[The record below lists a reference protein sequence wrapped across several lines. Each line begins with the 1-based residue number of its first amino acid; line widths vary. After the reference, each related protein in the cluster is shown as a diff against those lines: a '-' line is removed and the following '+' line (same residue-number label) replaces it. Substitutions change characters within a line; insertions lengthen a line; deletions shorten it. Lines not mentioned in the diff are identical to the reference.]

1 MRERERER
9 EREMD
14 GYLLVGLWVI
24 TFMAQLSFAVT
35 SFGRSI
41 IFQIG
46 YHVLGVIRLTSS
58 ESLADALAY
67 ISVVNLVATPYQSFS
82 LRKHN
87 AEEKLNWK
95 MILLLYLPML
105 PSLFLGI
112 ELLVLLEDSVWLK
125 RSAGVFFLLIALH
138 RMWNLYF
145 NVNDPHGVSNSVSQ
159 SRRETFTWSFVI
171 AGILAGFLSG
181 FLSGVIG
188 AGGPPLMVF
197 VELFNLE
204 KNEVRVCLTMTW
216 LLMEPVRA
224 FMILYLKRKFESDIW
239 YAYLSMMIA
248 ALLAL
253 ECGNRVIAPRVSKL
267 VFSKCILMFLI
278 LGGLLMST
286 SKTPVTKYVAVC
298 AAIAL
303 IVISMLWYLNQ
314 RKSDGADVVDVQH
327 DENRGD
333 GKVKGDGRIV
343 VELRRQ
349 QSSV

>member
-1 MRERERER
+1 
-9 EREMD
+9 
-14 GYLLVGLWVI
+14 
-24 TFMAQLSFAVT
+24 
-35 SFGRSI
+35 
-41 IFQIG
+41 
-46 YHVLGVIRLTSS
+46 
-58 ESLADALAY
+58 
-67 ISVVNLVATPYQSFS
+67 
-82 LRKHN
+82 
-87 AEEKLNWK
+87 

-105 PSLFLGI
+105 PSLYLGI

-138 RMWNLYF
+138 RLWNLYF
-145 NVNDPHGVSNSVSQ
+145 NVNDQGASNSVSQ

-171 AGILAGFLSG
+171 AGIIAGFLSG

-239 YAYLSMMIA
+239 YAYFSMMIS
-248 ALLAL
+248 ALIAL
-253 ECGNRVIAPRVSKL
+253 EVGNRIIAPRVSKL

-298 AAIAL
+298 AAVAL
-303 IVISMLWYLNQ
+303 IVISTLWYLNQ
-314 RKSDGADVVDVQH
+314 RKSGGADVVDIQRWG
-327 DENRGD
+327 DENGGD
-333 GKVKGDGRIV
+333 NKAKADERT
-343 VELRRQ
+343 VELRQ
-349 QSSV
+349 QQNSV